1 MYGAWKSFWGYSK
14 HESMAGMSRSEQYTA
29 IGVGIGVYFLFDH
42 YHLIPS
48 YEAGRI
54 AVQAT
59 VALSAGLVIII
70 WSFIVR
76 KKKGDSDNHP

>member
-1 MYGAWKSFWGYSK
+1 
-14 HESMAGMSRSEQYTA
+14 MAGMSRSEQYTA

-42 YHLIPS
+42 FHLFPSS

-54 AVQAT
+54 AAKAT

-76 KKKGDSDNHP
+76 KKKGDSANHS